1 MLILLLFVMSI
12 VVLHRTN
19 TLISFGYF
27 TLLLFF
33 MFRSSN
39 SMLILAFLLLTLDSP
54 GNLISEGLLSTT
66 GRLPFIPL
74 ASGLTIGF
82 SDVYVL
88 LFIGHL
94 GRYSKNLANG
104 YKHVYFFYAAYGL
117 VLVLSSFY
125 LGIKDSAIILIG
137 RLVLYYT
144 LFYLLFERRL
154 STDYELEKLV
164 SYLKVIVF
172 IAVSQQISL
181 LVFGRGFWSIV
192 AGVSRIAISFEDY
205 EGALGGLRIV
215 ESGYINLITAMLLTY
230 RISKN
235 VHSNKDFVWLLV
247 CYGSVF
253 LTATR
258 GWIIAYSFML
268 FFALMISSAT
278 RIRLALSILAMVFI
292 AMLGFGQSSVIFRQV
307 SLSFDRVTTL
317 AGLAEGDLTAE
328 GSLTRL
334 TSRNAPVMD
343 SWRRN
348 PIIGWGFSK
357 HSYSDGH
364 VGNQN
369 ILQVSGIIGLTI
381 IFLAWITFFTTNFGH
396 RRAMGNRGNVFVSLN
411 LMMVALVIIHSSSTQ
426 MFGYDVVFQP
436 FIKIFVVLL
445 VFHLSNLA
453 IQQHKREHHR
463 EFLIA

>member
-1 MLILLLFVMSI
+1 MLLF
-12 VVLHRTN
+12 
-19 TLISFGYF
+19 
-27 TLLLFF
+27 
-33 MFRSSN
+33 
-39 SMLILAFLLLTLDSP
+39 A
-54 GNLISEGLLSTT
+54 
-66 GRLPFIPL
+66 
-74 ASGLTIGF
+74 LTI
-82 SDVYVL
+82 
-88 LFIGHL
+88 
-94 GRYSKNLANG
+94 N
-104 YKHVYFFYAAYGL
+104 
-117 VLVLSSFY
+117 
-125 LGIKDSAIILIG
+125 
-137 RLVLYYT
+137 
-144 LFYLLFERRL
+144 
-154 STDYELEKLV
+154 
-164 SYLKVIVF
+164 
-172 IAVSQQISL
+172 
-181 LVFGRGFWSIV
+181 
-192 AGVSRIAISFEDY
+192 
-205 EGALGGLRIV
+205 
-215 ESGYINLITAMLLTY
+215 
-230 RISKN
+230 
-235 VHSNKDFVWLLV
+235 
-247 CYGSVF
+247 
-253 LTATR
+253 
-258 GWIIAYSFML
+258 
-268 FFALMISSAT
+268 SAT
-278 RIRLALSILAMVFI
+278 RIRLVTTILTI
-292 AMLGFGQSSVIFRQV
+292 AFFAILGFGQSSVIFRQV